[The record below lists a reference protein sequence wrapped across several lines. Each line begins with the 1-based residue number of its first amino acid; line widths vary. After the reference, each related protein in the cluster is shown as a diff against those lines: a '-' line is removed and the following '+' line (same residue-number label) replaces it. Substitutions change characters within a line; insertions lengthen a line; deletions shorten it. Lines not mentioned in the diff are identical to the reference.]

1 MGVTRTWIFPIL
13 RIVIFLA
20 IASAL
25 VKMAFFSEAASAG
38 DGPEFPTGVISEPEV
53 AVTVGTIQNDV
64 TVQGTI
70 VADPALPVKATLNGD
85 VTKLLV
91 GVGAPVA
98 ADTPVLTIRSETP
111 GAFRDDGT
119 LAPAK
124 IVTVTV
130 LAGSPGILSALP
142 VIVGQTVAV
151 GDAVGQVAPTSF
163 AVSGTLAPDQQY
175 RLLTRP
181 TEAEVTITGG
191 PAPFICTQ
199 LTITSALAGADPASD
214 PNGGA
219 PASGATVRCGVPG
232 EVTVFAGL
240 GAELT
245 LAGGVAE
252 NVLTVPVTSVEGSS
266 GAGSVY
272 LRLPDGTSESAE
284 VVIGL
289 NDGVNVE
296 IKEGLAEGDLVLQF
310 IPGAPQVGVDMGDG
324 CMSFPDGSVTCGP

>member
-1 MGVTRTWIFPIL
+1 VGVTRTWILPIL

-25 VKMAFFSEAASAG
+25 VKMAFFSATTSTA
-38 DGPEFPTGVISEPEV
+38 DTPEFPTGAISEPEV

-64 TVQGTI
+64 PVQGSI
-70 VADPALPVKATLNGD
+70 VADPALPVKATLNGE
-85 VTKLLV
+85 VNTVLV

-98 ADTPVLTIRSETP
+98 ADTAILTIRSETP
-111 GAFRDDGT
+111 GALRDDGT
-119 LAPAK
+119 MAPNK
-124 IVTVTV
+124 VVSVTV

-151 GDAVGQVAPTSF
+151 GEAVGQVAPTSF
-163 AVSGTLAPDQQY
+163 AVSGPLAPDQQY

-191 PAPFICTQ
+191 PAPFTCTQ
-199 LTITSALAGADPASD
+199 LTITSALAGADPAAD
-214 PNGGA
+214 QNDGA
-219 PASGATVRCGVPG
+219 PVSGATVRCGVPG

-240 GAELT
+240 GAELI

-272 LRLPDGTSESAE
+272 VRLADGTTEAAA

-324 CMSFPDGSVTCGP
+324 CMSFPDGSVTCEP